1 MKKICLIIILML
13 FPVITKATCNNT
25 LREEGK
31 TLSANITSEI
41 KYSSSKNTFTLH
53 LYNVDDNM
61 SVVYLKKTY
70 KPTNGEIS
78 ISNISEGKSV
88 TLDIYYIDGCDGQID
103 IIKKTMPYYNRY
115 YGSLMCDGYEDKLYT
130 CSTQFTSYYVSEEI
144 VKLSIRN
151 YETKRIPIEH
161 DTELPKEEKPT
172 VLEKA
177 KEIVNKWGVRIALLI
192 GSSLITIIIGNNKYR
207 KEVHGV

>member
-1 MKKICLIIILML
+1 M
-13 FPVITKATCNNT
+13 
-25 LREEGK
+25 
-31 TLSANITSEI
+31 
-41 KYSSSKNTFTLH
+41 
-53 LYNVDDNM
+53 
-61 SVVYLKKTY
+61 
-70 KPTNGEIS
+70 
-78 ISNISEGKSV
+78 
-88 TLDIYYIDGCDGQID
+88 
-103 IIKKTMPYYNRY
+103 
-115 YGSLMCDGYEDKLYT
+115 LMCDGYEDKLYT

-177 KEIVNKWGVRIALLI
+177 KEIVNKWGIRIALLI